1 MVKKID
7 YITLD
12 MYSRYIMNTIVRV
25 ALLFKN
31 PSAVELIQLN
41 NLIWVG
47 KSLEQ
52 QDIVIQMPETMAI
65 SSTKVE
71 NLRLIGQLERVIA
84 KNVKPS

>member
-1 MVKKID
+1 
-7 YITLD
+7 

-84 KNVKPS
+84 KNAKPS

>member
-1 MVKKID
+1 
-7 YITLD
+7 

>member
-1 MVKKID
+1 
-7 YITLD
+7 
-12 MYSRYIMNTIVRV
+12 MNTIVRV

-71 NLRLIGQLERVIA
+71 NLRLIGKLERVIA

>member
-1 MVKKID
+1 
-7 YITLD
+7 
-12 MYSRYIMNTIVRV
+12 MNTFVRV

-52 QDIVIQMPETMAI
+52 QDIVIQLPETL
-65 SSTKVE
+65 SYTTTKVE
-71 NLRLIGQLERVIA
+71 NLKVIRDLERDIA
-84 KNVKPS
+84 AKSVKIV